1 MYLNS
6 MPIRAVGM
14 SENPGAPV
22 LFGGNNV
29 PPLAE
34 IGLTGLSKSGGAMAP
49 PAPPG
54 TTGLPIYCYYFAVFI
69 LIANACFLIGKEKDE
84 ASLLIHSFYY
94 CGM

>member
-1 MYLNS
+1 
-6 MPIRAVGM
+6 MPIRAVGR

-34 IGLTGLSKSGGAMAP
+34 IELTGLSKSGGAMAP

-84 ASLLIHSFYY
+84 AYRCIRQQISN
-94 CGM
+94 